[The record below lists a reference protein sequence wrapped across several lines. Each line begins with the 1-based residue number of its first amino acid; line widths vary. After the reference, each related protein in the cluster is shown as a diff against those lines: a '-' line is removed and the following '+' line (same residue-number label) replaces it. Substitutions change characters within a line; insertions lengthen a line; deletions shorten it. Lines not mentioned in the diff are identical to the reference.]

1 MPASNWEMAT
11 EDPVVPVT
19 SSLGPA
25 NAAPKRL
32 RNLFQPPPPDKC
44 TRCGNR
50 VYQVEKVG
58 PVNEVIFHKQ
68 CFKCKECGQHLS
80 LKTYFTN
87 PTDFNDREIYCNK
100 HCPKV
105 RRAREQAAQVLL
117 MLLRHRR
124 HRHLFVAR

>member
-1 MPASNWEMAT
+1 MASAEVASF
-11 EDPVVPVT
+11 
-19 SSLGPA
+19 SSPSSIA
-25 NAAPKRL
+25 MSNAPPKRL
-32 RNLFQPPPPDKC
+32 RGLFVPPPPDKC

-68 CFKCKECGQHLS
+68 CFKCCQCEQHLT

-87 PTDFNDREIYCNK
+87 QDDFSDKKIYCNK

-105 RRAREQAAQVLL
+105 NTPD
-117 MLLRHRR
+117 MD
-124 HRHLFVAR
+124 